1 MTKREKLDAQFIVAT
16 VLIVCGVVLLFC
28 GLYIPPSGIIH
39 SSVLVAFGE
48 ICTFAGGLIGIDY
61 HYRFKAFLTRRS
73 DSDDEDKKEREN

>member
-16 VLIVCGVVLLFC
+16 VLIVCGVILLFC

-48 ICTFAGGLIGIDY
+48 ICTFAGALIGIDY
-61 HYRFKAFLTRRS
+61 HYRFREFITRRGG
-73 DSDDEDKKEREN
+73 DDEDKKEREN

>member
-1 MTKREKLDAQFIVAT
+1 MTKREKLDAQFVVAT
-16 VLIVCGVVLLFC
+16 VLIICGVVLLFC

-61 HYRFKAFLTRRS
+61 HYRFKAFLTR
-73 DSDDEDKKEREN
+73 SDDDKKEREN